1 MSQNAKQQFIRLP
14 VIREYIKIVRN
25 LASHG
30 RHFYQKYLI
39 VPLSAWSRDK
49 PSVSL
54 QECID
59 DLNRSGAVSDPA
71 VRAAAYKRAIIRSVD
86 RDQFDL
92 TLPGNLC
99 RDFFR
104 EMCDW
109 SQLAYTAESVQLIR
123 LLTKPFAEFSKYES
137 EHISKKFESDLA
149 DGENDD
155 LLVSALAKS
164 KKNEEAI
171 MSLRREA
178 QTRVNE
184 LMSEVRSLS
193 EEKLKQRL
201 VSFILLYST
210 ADAPDS
216 HLAVRPL
223 IERVDKRRAG
233 FAGEIMDSVAVVI
246 YREIMNAIQKNDLR
260 KAVVLISKYTV
271 IFRGNPS
278 TRYYHEVDAFERRL
292 FEIIDKKNL
301 WFSV

>member
-1 MSQNAKQQFIRLP
+1 MSQNGKQQFIRLP

-39 VPLSAWSRDK
+39 VPLSAWSTVK

-54 QECID
+54 QEALD
-59 DLNRSGAVSDPA
+59 DLKACESGGDPT
-71 VRAAAYKRAIIRSVD
+71 VRAAAYKRAILRSVD

-104 EMCDW
+104 EMCEW
-109 SQLAYTAESVQLIR
+109 SALAYAAESVQLIK

-137 EHISKKFESDLA
+137 EHIAKKFEDELA
-149 DGENDD
+149 ADENDE
-155 LLVSALAKS
+155 LLVSALAHR
-164 KKNEEAI
+164 KKTEDAI
-171 MSLRREA
+171 ANLRREA
-178 QTRVNE
+178 QARVSE
-184 LMSEVRSLS
+184 LVSIVRSLS

-201 VSFILLYST
+201 VSFVLLYST
-210 ADAPDS
+210 PDAPDM
-216 HLAVRPL
+216 HLAVMPL
-223 IERVDKRRAG
+223 VESIDKRRAG

-278 TRYYHEVDAFERRL
+278 TRYYLEVDAFERKL
-292 FEIIDKKNL
+292 FDIIEKKDL